1 MTLITTM
8 IVVFCTSSLDG
19 NVVLSSSARVF
30 LMNSPTPSLC
40 FFSNVSTASD
50 TGFSPIHD
58 EPILI
63 KNYLAGVPGLEPG
76 PKVLETSM
84 LTIDTIPLYGMPAVA
99 GSHDYLFSLLSVWQ
113 WQRRQYFF
121 NSNRFGVFF
130 LFFFVT

>member
-1 MTLITTM
+1 ITLITTM

-19 NVVLSSSARVF
+19 NVVLSSSPRVF
-30 LMNSPTPSLC
+30 LINSPMPSRC

-58 EPILI
+58 EPVLI
-63 KNYLAGVPGLEPG
+63 RNYYLAGVPGLEPG

-99 GSHDYLFSLLSVWQ
+99 GSINYLFSLCSVWQ
-113 WQRRQYFF
+113 RQRRQYFL
-121 NSNRFGVFF
+121 NSSLFGVFF
-130 LFFFVT
+130 LFF